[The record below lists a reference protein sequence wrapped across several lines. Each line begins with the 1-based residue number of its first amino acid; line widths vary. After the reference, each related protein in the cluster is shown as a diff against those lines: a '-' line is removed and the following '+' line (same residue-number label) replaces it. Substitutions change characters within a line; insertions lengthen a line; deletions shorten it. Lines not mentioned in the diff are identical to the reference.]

1 MNKTDFIFSLADLS
15 DAPTWSTLEYVEVPT
30 SEATTLALRWL
41 TAVMAGKRPDL
52 AYTHIKHAAATALV
66 ERDEALLFSLMHSG
80 VAAGY
85 VPARGLFAAHLDGH
99 NATDPTLLG
108 AIMRVICMARVGA
121 TVRVPEI
128 LQLQEYAGTKKVPF
142 ALASEMHLKF
152 EYPKPLGN
160 LRALG
165 YTLGYS
171 EARDDWTYM
180 VPEWLHDDNVRA
192 RELGKYRWIKG
203 DERCSGFTQAEK
215 DAAVAEGRAKKAANQ
230 FRKDE

>member
-1 MNKTDFIFSLADLS
+1 MPTIKKDLFDGK
-15 DAPTWSTLEYVEVPT
+15 DAPRWSTVEFVEVPI
-30 SEATTLALRWL
+30 SEATSLALYW
-41 TAVMAGKRPDL
+41 AVQIFMTKKRPDL
-52 AYTHIKHAAATALV
+52 AYTNPLQARGSVDV
-66 ERDEALLFSLMHSG
+66 ELDSALLLMLIESG
-80 VAAGY
+80 IAVGYSEPRTKFVAQFGNHTAQAGT
-85 VPARGLFAAHLDGH
+85 PLKAAMMVACKEKFGD
-99 NATDPTLLG
+99 
-108 AIMRVICMARVGA
+108 
-121 TVRVPEI
+121 TVRVP
-128 LQLQEYAGTKKVPF
+128 QFLQEAPV
-142 ALASEMHLKF
+142 LASADLSTKSISSRTFEF